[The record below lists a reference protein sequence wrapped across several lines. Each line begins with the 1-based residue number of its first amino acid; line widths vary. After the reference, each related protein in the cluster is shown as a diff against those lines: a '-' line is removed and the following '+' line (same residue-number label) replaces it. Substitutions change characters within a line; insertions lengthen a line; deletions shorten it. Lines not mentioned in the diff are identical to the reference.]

1 MVAILEV
8 NLGAGQ
14 QLLCVQAGEIGRG
27 LKEGVPCLLR
37 CSPQPASLRVDDVP
51 LALVGGGMFS
61 WTPML
66 FAGLVS
72 VSAEAADGKIYEF
85 GLVISPQESKTD
97 DDEFAEM
104 VAAIRAFDVSLLAGV
119 SSASMLF
126 GKEGWTGVLTPNV
139 QLQRLRRY
147 GPLFADALRS
157 IVRLPH
163 QSHSAEA
170 QVLPLVRVRQVHP
183 DALRERRI
191 VEFSLSSSPEL
202 QSIESLQVRSYLPT
216 PTFDTPANRTLVALL
231 RRVQARASLL
241 MELVRDCQLQGD
253 KEEQA
258 LRAPRRLLEVE
269 ALFASLKSIARLDPF
284 GKLDPNVQTTSAGL
298 TQIAANP
305 AYQRAYRLGS
315 LALSSGL
322 LGEQQDQLQVHFS
335 WGIYETWC
343 LLAALQCLQEVLR
356 APFTPIKSSCVTSDL
371 AYGLKLSES
380 RTIEIHFQAK
390 FPALAPLSGKNCW
403 SLSRERY
410 PDILLLDV
418 QETGTRALVLDAKW
432 RSGRGNLLEAM
443 ESAHIYHDALRV
455 SGSPP
460 SLCLLLLPGE
470 PEIPA
475 LATDECIKSNGVGA
489 IYLFVPGGSGLG
501 RLRATLGGWLVA
513 SS

>member
-1 MVAILEV
+1 
-8 NLGAGQ
+8 
-14 QLLCVQAGEIGRG
+14 
-27 LKEGVPCLLR
+27 
-37 CSPQPASLRVDDVP
+37 
-51 LALVGGGMFS
+51 
-61 WTPML
+61 ML

-72 VSAEAADGKIYEF
+72 VAAETADGQTYEF
-85 GLVISPQESKTD
+85 GLFISPQESKTG

-104 VAAIRAFDVSLLAGV
+104 VATIRNFDVSLLAGV
-119 SSASMLF
+119 SSASMSF
-126 GKEGWTGVLTPNV
+126 GKEGWAGLLTPNI

-147 GPLFADALRS
+147 GPLFADALRP

-202 QSIESLQVRSYLPT
+202 QSVEALQVRSYLPT

-231 RRVQARASLL
+231 RRVQARACVL

-258 LRAPRRLLEVE
+258 VRSPRRLLEVE
-269 ALFASLKSIARLDPF
+269 GLFARLKSIARLDPF
-284 GKLDPNVQTTSAGL
+284 GKLGPNVQTTSAGL

-322 LGEQQDQLQVHFS
+322 LGEQQDQLHTHFS

-343 LLAALQCLQEVLR
+343 YLASLECLQEVLG
-356 APFTPIKSSCVTSDL
+356 APLTPIKSSCVTSDL

-390 FPALAPLSGKNCW
+390 FPALAPLTGKSCW

-418 QETGTRALVLDAKW
+418 QATGARALVLDAKW
-432 RSGRGNLLEAM
+432 RSGRGNVFEAM

-460 SLCLLLLPGE
+460 SPCLLLLPGE
-470 PEIPA
+470 SEIPA
-475 LATDECIKSNGVGA
+475 LATDECVQSNGVGA
-489 IYLFVPGGSGLG
+489 IYAFSPKGAGIVRLSGMLDAWISG
-501 RLRATLGGWLVA
+501 
-513 SS
+513 